1 MTQKDTNNLSEIKF
15 YPIEI
20 AFEKIDT
27 VYPALKS
34 IQNIESNLEYLLDT
48 TKHIDAGYLHVFLNM
63 HPFVVV
69 QENDRYYCL
78 GNIRLFRVAKIVL
91 DPKTQIN
98 CLLLRE
104 NNTELIE
111 KLATTDFYLNH
122 LLFSLRSLDSGDQLC
137 RVWQVLEDVKKEITP
152 EAKQLKSLSE
162 ILSVSR
168 KKGYLRRKKQSNVE
182 SKS

>member
-1 MTQKDTNNLSEIKF
+1 
-15 YPIEI
+15 
-20 AFEKIDT
+20 
-27 VYPALKS
+27 
-34 IQNIESNLEYLLDT
+34 
-48 TKHIDAGYLHVFLNM
+48 
-63 HPFVVV
+63 
-69 QENDRYYCL
+69 
-78 GNIRLFRVAKIVL
+78 LFRVAKIVL